1 MKGGNKTSLLV
12 GCNYPN
18 TPYELKGCV
27 NDVHAMR
34 DVILK
39 RFNFDPQHVEL
50 ITDEPGSPKMPTRAD
65 IMAGLVKMVKA
76 AKQGD
81 VLLFHFSGH
90 GVEADMKPGGRMTQ
104 SCLVISIS
112 FMVGFLFFVMVSY
125 LIIADYSYFTK

>member
-1 MKGGNKTSLLV
+1 MKTALLV

-18 TPYELKGCV
+18 TPYELKGCI

-50 ITDEPGSPKMPTRAD
+50 ITDEPGSPKMPTRAN
-65 IMAGLVKMVKA
+65 IMAGLAEMVKE
-76 AKQGD
+76 AKEGD

-90 GVEADMKPGGRMTQ
+90 GVEADMKPGRKDDAIVPCDLNLIYGR
-104 SCLVISIS
+104 
-112 FMVGFLFFVMVSY
+112 FFI
-125 LIIADYSYFTK
+125 LPN